1 MHIVAFYENMSTAE
15 LEEKLSMLKDDLED
29 VEDER
34 DAVLGQTGIHLSGG
48 AVKQYE
54 VQIDAINKRIMVIKE
69 ILQKK

>member
-15 LEEKLSMLKDDLED
+15 LEENLSMLKDDLED
-29 VEDER
+29 IEDER

-54 VQIDAINKRIMVIKE
+54 AQIEGINKRIMVIEE